1 MKVFSLLWLYD
12 DFFIALFL
20 QSFRRKQ
27 LHWVVRSCK
36 PVPIR
41 LHVHLFTVAHLHS
54 EHFRPNFTYTIQ
66 FLYPSTSFSCTFA
79 CSVSTQPKF
88 MRLLLKPVL
97 FCSHASNSTAWTAIA
112 AGATSPNDAIPAA
125 TSSCPMNVAPWCSG
139 IEVALSNVG
148 HISSISPPSL
158 SSQSTHISDF
168 AAPTRRFNSWR
179 TLLVAVTKPL
189 KYPSES
195 VQGINMPFGQPKFA
209 LNCTNNKYP

>member
-1 MKVFSLLWLYD
+1 MTLWRFFSLRCFCNPSGVSNCIGLSDHANRSQYDFMSISSPSPIFTASISGLY
-12 DFFIALFL
+12 
-20 QSFRRKQ
+20 
-27 LHWVVRSCK
+27 
-36 PVPIR
+36 
-41 LHVHLFTVAHLHS
+41 
-54 EHFRPNFTYTIQ
+54 NFTYTIQ

-139 IEVALSNVG
+139 IEVTLSNVG

-195 VQGINMPFGQPKFA
+195 AQGINMPFGQPKFA

>member
-1 MKVFSLLWLYD
+1 MSKPMWHILRTLVFGVLRGECFNSVRVRALKVGPNR
-12 DFFIALFL
+12 ITTRCVALFV

-97 FCSHASNSTAWTAIA
+97 FCSHASNSTA
-112 AGATSPNDAIPAA
+112 
-125 TSSCPMNVAPWCSG
+125 
-139 IEVALSNVG
+139 
-148 HISSISPPSL
+148 
-158 SSQSTHISDF
+158 
-168 AAPTRRFNSWR
+168 
-179 TLLVAVTKPL
+179 
-189 KYPSES
+189 
-195 VQGINMPFGQPKFA
+195 
-209 LNCTNNKYP
+209 